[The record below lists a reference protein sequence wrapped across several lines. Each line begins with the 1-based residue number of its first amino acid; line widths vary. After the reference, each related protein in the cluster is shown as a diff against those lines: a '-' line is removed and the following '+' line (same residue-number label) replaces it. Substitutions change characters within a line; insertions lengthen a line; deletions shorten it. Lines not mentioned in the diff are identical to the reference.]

1 MLNAALTGGIRH
13 SVTLN
18 TNHMWAVCFTMVGVS
33 FQTFDNRTV
42 NREKVHNYS
51 YQDQERSVDQKIKA
65 LLGL

>member
-33 FQTFDNRTV
+33 SRLDNRTV
-42 NREKVHNYS
+42 NREKVHITPTKTK
-51 YQDQERSVDQKIKA
+51 RGLWTKIKA